1 MPGRILLINP
11 NQMKPGV
18 APIALDYLAQAL
30 EGRGHEVELLDLCFL
45 GNIEPALDEYLLG
58 SRFHAIGL
66 TIRNTDDCY
75 YLSQDFFLP
84 RYKELVHQIR
94 ARTQAPIVVGG
105 FGFSL
110 VPERTLEYLQL
121 DFGIIGEGEE
131 ALPTLLDRLVAG
143 EDFSHIPGL
152 VYRARGGFRRNPS
165 LSLNLAALDLCARK
179 WVDNIRYFQEGGM
192 GNIETKRG
200 CDKAC
205 IYCADPIA
213 KGRKIRMRPPKA
225 VVDELEILLGRG
237 INYLHLCDS
246 EFNLPEE
253 HARAVCQE
261 IIDRRIGGKLHWYA
275 YLSPKP
281 FSRDLALLMKEAGC
295 QGIDFGVD
303 SGNEYMLKMLGRD
316 FTPQGLRQ
324 TANICRECDI
334 TFMYD
339 LLLGGPGE
347 TKETIRE
354 TIWLMKESNPS
365 RVGVSLGVR
374 IYPGTKL
381 ARMVREEGE
390 LEKNHNLQGEVRNN
404 NDIFA
409 PIFYLSKEI
418 GSDPLEFLRKLI
430 GGDERFFLGSGD
442 EIDRNYNYNNNS
454 ILVQA
459 IQEGYRGAFWDI
471 LRRLNEVQ

>member
-11 NQMKPGV
+11 NQMKPAV

-45 GNIEPALDEYLLG
+45 DDIGPALDEYLLG

-84 RYKELVHQIR
+84 RYNELVHQIR
-94 ARTQAPIVVGG
+94 ARTQAPIIVGG

-110 VPERTLEYLQL
+110 LPERTLEYLQL
-121 DFGIIGEGEE
+121 DFGIIGEGED
-131 ALPTLLDRLVAG
+131 ALPILLDRLVTG

-152 VYRARGGFRRNPS
+152 VYRARDGFRRNPPF
-165 LSLNLAALDLCARK
+165 SLNLARLDLCARK
-179 WVDNIRYFQEGGM
+179 WVDNVRYFQEGGM

-200 CDKAC
+200 CDRAC
-205 IYCADPIA
+205 IYCADPIV
-213 KGRKIRMRPPKA
+213 KGRKIRVRPPKA
-225 VVDELEILLGRG
+225 VADELEVLLERG
-237 INYLHLCDS
+237 IDYLHLCDS

-253 HARAVCQE
+253 HAKAVCQE
-261 IIDRRIGGKLHWYA
+261 IIKRGLGEKLHWYA
-275 YLSPKP
+275 YLSPQP
-281 FSRDLALLMKEAGC
+281 FSKDLALLMKEAGC

-303 SGNEYMLKMLGRD
+303 SGNEHMLKMLGRD
-316 FTPQGLRQ
+316 FAPQDLRQ
-324 TANICRECDI
+324 TANICHACDI
-334 TFMYD
+334 VFMYD

-354 TIWLMKESNPS
+354 TIQLMKLLNPS

-374 IYPGTKL
+374 IYPGTRL
-381 ARMVREEGE
+381 AEIVKGEGR
-390 LEKNHNLQGEVRNN
+390 LDKNQNLQGQVRDNEGL
-404 NDIFA
+404 FA
-409 PIFYLSKEI
+409 PIFYLSQEL
-418 GSDPLEFLRKLI
+418 GPSPSTFLKDLV

-442 EIDRNYNYNNNS
+442 EIEQNYNYNNNS
-454 ILVQA
+454 VLVQA
-459 IQEGYRGAFWDI
+459 IREGYRGAFWDI
-471 LRRLNEVQ
+471 LRKLVEVE